1 MMKKIL
7 LAIGLFTIL
16 SSAYAQQFSLPIL
29 PEKMG
34 SLECAQ
40 VEPDVLNCCD
50 WLLYASPEF
59 NKPKHEECS
68 CFLVRWL
75 TATHKVKVIIH
86 PDLVDE
92 SKSDLLV
99 AYMAGWTRHA
109 LRSKGDGTLL
119 CANVA
124 VEETLRY
131 YVDHKDYLGK
141 SKKMEK
147 LLKKQAD
154 GNLAAYVYSALAD

>member
-1 MMKKIL
+1 MKKL
-7 LAIGLFTIL
+7 LTLVCALVLAQCAF
-16 SSAYAQQFSLPIL
+16 AQQFSLPIL

-68 CFLVRWL
+68 SFLVRWL
-75 TATHKVKVIIH
+75 TATHKVKVLIH
-86 PDLVDE
+86 PKLVDTD
-92 SKSDLLV
+92 KNDLLV

-109 LRSKGDGTLL
+109 LRSNGDGTLL

-131 YVDHKDYLGK
+131 YVAHKEYLGK
-141 SKKMEK
+141 SKKMEN

-154 GNLAAYVYSALAD
+154 GNLAAYIYSALGD

>member
-1 MMKKIL
+1 MKKL
-7 LAIGLFTIL
+7 LTLVCALVLAQCTF
-16 SSAYAQQFSLPIL
+16 AQQFSLPIL

-68 CFLVRWL
+68 SFLVRWL
-75 TATHKVKVIIH
+75 TATHKVKVLIH
-86 PDLVDE
+86 PKLVDTD
-92 SKSDLLV
+92 KNDLLV

-109 LRSKGDGTLL
+109 LRSNGDGTLL

-131 YVDHKDYLGK
+131 YVAHKEYLGK
-141 SKKMEK
+141 SKKMEN

-154 GNLAAYVYSALAD
+154 GNLAAYIYSALGD